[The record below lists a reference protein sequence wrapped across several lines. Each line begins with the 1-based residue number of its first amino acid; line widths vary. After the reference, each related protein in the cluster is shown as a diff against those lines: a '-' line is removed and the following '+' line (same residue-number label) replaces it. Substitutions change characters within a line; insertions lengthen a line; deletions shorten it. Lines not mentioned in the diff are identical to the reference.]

1 MVLIDGDMRRPTCHS
16 HLELSLKPGLS
27 DYLTG
32 NADLVSIIKQTTIP
46 NLYCIPAGTIPV
58 NPAELLASSRTKETI
73 ELLSQRF
80 DYIVVDS
87 PPIFAVADA
96 LILSTVV
103 KGVILVVQ
111 GGRTPRDMI
120 QRAFKSLIELNAPV
134 LGAVLNNVNIR
145 SHGYGYYYKQYYH
158 EYQHTPADAAQAV
171 EEMTR
176 NIKETI

>member
-1 MVLIDGDMRRPTCHS
+1 
-16 HLELSLKPGLS
+16 LELSIKPGLS

-32 NADLVSIIKQTTIP
+32 NADLISIIKQTTIP

-58 NPAELLASSRTKETI
+58 NPAELLASPKTKETI

-111 GGRTPRDMI
+111 GGRTPRDAVH
-120 QRAFKSLIELNAPV
+120 RAFKSLIELSAPV

-145 SHGYGYYYKQYYH
+145 GNGYPYYH
-158 EYQHTPADAAQAV
+158 YHYSHYSQQAASDPTEPAHAEKSLTSAEAEAKTPEAGNGNMSV
-171 EEMTR
+171 
-176 NIKETI
+176 